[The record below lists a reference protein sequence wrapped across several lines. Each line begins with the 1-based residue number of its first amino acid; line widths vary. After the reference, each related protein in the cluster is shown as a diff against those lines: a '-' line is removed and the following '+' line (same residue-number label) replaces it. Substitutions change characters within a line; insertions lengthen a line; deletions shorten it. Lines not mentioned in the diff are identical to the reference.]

1 MPRASTT
8 ENKAAAAETTI
19 RGAWPVLAVL
29 CASQLVVVLNLQ
41 IVAVALPRIGEGL
54 GVPPAD
60 LQWVISGYALAF
72 GGFLL
77 LGGRAA
83 DLFGHRRLFMV
94 GLGVYALASL
104 ACGLAANPVTLIG
117 ARAFQGIGAAL
128 FVPATIALI
137 ADAFPAGAA
146 RDRALAVW
154 AAAGPVGGI
163 LSVAIGGA
171 VADVLGWRTV
181 FLISVPVAVIPLAL
195 APAVLAGHGRREA
208 GRMDVSGAVA
218 GTAAIVA
225 LVYALDH
232 AARGGLTSGPV
243 LAAVPI
249 GIALLA
255 LFVAIERRAP
265 SPLVPAALLRRGGV
279 LSGSIVAFLHGASTN
294 TPIVFFALYL
304 QQVQGASLF
313 ATGIAFLPVNLAL
326 IAATILGPRILA
338 RMGFGLTMVAG
349 MVAIVAGLL
358 IQSLLSSAGAY
369 ATTLLPGLMIQ
380 GFGLGLA
387 LLGIVGAV
395 TGGAAPAERG
405 IAAGLMNTSAQI
417 GTAIGLAL
425 LTAVFASRATAGTA
439 EVSAVVAGVQWAFRA
454 AAGLAMVGVI
464 AAFLVVRSPRAAGS
478 VAGQDQVPDPV
489 TADRTLSD
497 R

>member
-1 MPRASTT
+1 MPITINT
-8 ENKAAAAETTI
+8 ENRAAADQIAI
-19 RGAWPVLAVL
+19 RGPWPALAVL

-41 IVAVALPRIGEGL
+41 IVAIALPRIGEGL
-54 GVPPAD
+54 RVPAAE

-72 GGFLL
+72 GGCLL

-83 DLFGHRRLFMV
+83 DLFGYRRLFMA

-104 ACGLAANPVTLIG
+104 ACGLAPSPVGLIA
-117 ARAFQGIGAAL
+117 ARAVQGIGTAL

-137 ADAFPAGAA
+137 ADELPAGAA

-171 VADVLGWRTV
+171 VADALGWRAV
-181 FLISVPVAVIPLAL
+181 FLISVPLAVIPLAL

-208 GRMDVSGAVA
+208 GRMDVSGAVT

-225 LVYALDH
+225 LVYALDQ
-232 AARGGLTSGPV
+232 AARGGLTSGPA
-243 LAAVPI
+243 LALFLI

-255 LFVAIERRAP
+255 IFVAIERRAP
-265 SPLVPAALLRRGGV
+265 SPLVPATLFRRGDV
-279 LSGSIVAFLHGASTN
+279 LGGSIVAFLHGASTN
-294 TPIVFFALYL
+294 TPIVFFALYM

-326 IAATILGPRILA
+326 IAATILGPRIVA
-338 RMGFGLTMVAG
+338 RFGFGLAMVAG
-349 MVAIVAGLL
+349 MAAIVAGLL
-358 IQSLLSSAGAY
+358 IQSLLSIAGSY
-369 ATTLLPGLMIQ
+369 TTTLLPGLMIQ

-405 IAAGLMNTSAQI
+405 IAAGLMNTSAQV

-439 EVSAVVAGVQWAFRA
+439 EASAVVAGVQWAFRA
-454 AAGLAMVGVI
+454 AAGLAGLGVI
-464 AAFLVVRSPRAAGS
+464 AAFLVARSPRAASS
-478 VAGQDQVPDPV
+478 VAGQDQAPDPV
-489 TADRTLSD
+489 TNDRTLSD